1 MPLVTDTYG
10 KITASDIA
18 PGANLLETDVQHRR
32 HLHHAVA
39 GGADAA
45 ALTIQLGRMAKSG
58 SIVSAY
64 VTPNAVPAGGTKTM
78 TVDLQ
83 KSTGGGAWTTVLS
96 STLTINSSSTAR
108 TPVAMSLSGTPT
120 HVAGDVYQLVV
131 TVAGTGG
138 TGVQGWD
145 IDVYATENCT

>member
-1 MPLVTDTYG
+1 MLVTDTYQ
-10 KITASDIA
+10 KITAADIA

-32 HLHHAVA
+32 HLHYAVA

-45 ALTIQLGRMAKSG
+45 ALTMLLGRMAKSG

-64 VTPNAVPAGGTKTM
+64 VTPDVVPATGTKTM

-96 STLTINSSSTAR
+96 STLTINGSSVAR

-120 HVAGDVYQLVV
+120 HVAGDVYRINV
-131 TVAGTGG
+131 TVGGSGG
-138 TGVQGWD
+138 TGVQGWE